1 MARRAE
7 PTRTAPKPFATPEQ
21 AAFVTLLRTAEQF
34 QARNA
39 EFLKGYELSP
49 TQYNALRILRGA
61 GKSGLPCSEVGER
74 MINKDPDITRLLDR
88 LEKRGFV
95 TRSRD
100 DNDRRVIVARIT
112 TAGLDTLR
120 RIDRPVD
127 RFLSEMLGSISQQKL
142 LDLVQLLDEC
152 LEAASGSSAA

>member
-1 MARRAE
+1 MAHPADSG
-7 PTRTAPKPFATPEQ
+7 PNPPKPFATPEQ

-39 EFLKGYELSP
+39 EFLKGYDLSS

-95 TRSRD
+95 TRNRD
-100 DNDRRVIVARIT
+100 ENDRRVIRARIT
-112 TAGLDTLR
+112 NAGLETLR
-120 RIDRPVD
+120 RLDRPIEQ
-127 RFLSEMLGSISQQKL
+127 FLSRMLGSLGQKRL
-142 LDLVQLLDEC
+142 LDLVQLLE
-152 LEAASGSSAA
+152 EAYAAAQSSGPA

>member
-1 MARRAE
+1 MARRAGAQLN
-7 PTRTAPKPFATPEQ
+7 PPKPFATPEQ

-100 DNDRRVIVARIT
+100 ENDRRVILARIT
-112 TAGLDTLR
+112 SAGLEILRRLDRPDRAFLVRDVGEHEPAETAG
-120 RIDRPVD
+120 P
-127 RFLSEMLGSISQQKL
+127 
-142 LDLVQLLDEC
+142 C
-152 LEAASGSSAA
+152 AAAG

>member
-1 MARRAE
+1 MARRADRQLN
-7 PTRTAPKPFATPEQ
+7 PPKPFTSPEQ
-21 AAFVTLLRTAEQF
+21 AAFVTLLRTAEQL

-120 RIDRPVD
+120 QIDRPVD
-127 RFLSEMLGSISQQKL
+127 RFLSEMLGSITQQKL

>member
-1 MARRAE
+1 
-7 PTRTAPKPFATPEQ
+7 
-21 AAFVTLLRTAEQF
+21 
-34 QARNA
+34 
-39 EFLKGYELSP
+39 
-49 TQYNALRILRGA
+49 
-61 GKSGLPCSEVGER
+61 